1 MGPPTSVGGA
11 PGRNMKKAI
20 IIITV
25 VFTVSFWLLGCRTQ
39 GESAT
44 VSDFIY
50 HQTPSPTVTI
60 TVTPTP

>member
-1 MGPPTSVGGA
+1 
-11 PGRNMKKAI
+11 MKKAI
-20 IIITV
+20 IIITA
-25 VFTVSFWLLGCRTQ
+25 VFTISFWLLGCRTQ

-50 HQTPSPTVTI
+50 HQTPSPTVTVTATV